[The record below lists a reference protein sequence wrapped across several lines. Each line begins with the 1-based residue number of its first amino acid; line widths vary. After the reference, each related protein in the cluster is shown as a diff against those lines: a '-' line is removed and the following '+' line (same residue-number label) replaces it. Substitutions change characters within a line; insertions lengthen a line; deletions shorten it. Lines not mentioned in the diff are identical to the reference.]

1 MANNISV
8 KYKGKTN
15 ELVIVLNE
23 DADFDALKDEF
34 TAKCAK
40 SRGFFSSAAVS
51 VAFNGRKLTK
61 DEKEELTA
69 ILLNETNII
78 ISEPDN
84 GANNEPD
91 GADAIKADEKR
102 ADEAEHKKDRAET
115 TEYRREPEI
124 HYGNAFFHKGTLR
137 SGQDINYN
145 GSVVVVGDVNPGG
158 EIFAEG
164 NIIVIGAV
172 KGMVHAGCGGDK
184 SCFVFA
190 LNLSPTQLRIADMIA
205 YIPPELLKKNKDG
218 ASYAFIED
226 GQIFIK
232 TM

>member
-1 MANNISV
+1 MANNISI

-15 ELVIVLNE
+15 ELIIVLNE
-23 DADFDALKDEF
+23 YADFNALKDEF

-51 VAFNGRKLTK
+51 VTFGGRKLAK
-61 DEKEELTA
+61 DEQEELTT

-78 ISEPDN
+78 ISEPERAT
-84 GANNEPD
+84 GEEPD
-91 GADAIKADEKR
+91 GADAAKTDEKH
-102 ADEAEHKKDRAET
+102 AEKTTQTDGRAET
-115 TEYRREPEI
+115 KEHRREPEI
-124 HYGNAFFHKGTLR
+124 NYGSAFFHKGTLR
-137 SGQDINYN
+137 SGQNINYN
-145 GSVVVVGDVNPGG
+145 GSVVVIGDVNPGG

-205 YIPPELLKKNKDG
+205 YIPPELLKKNRDG
-218 ASYAFIED
+218 ASYAFIEN
-226 GQIFIK
+226 GQIYIK